1 MSVRQVYF
9 TQDCQVCGRP
19 MRVRLELFGKRICCA
34 HCNASC
40 HAGSVGSTGSENPP
54 RRSGFSRLRGA
65 TDGTHPAR
73 GRRDVQEADTA
84 RLRDT
89 AGLRDTPAGSRQVIN
104 PVVMRTVYRPG
115 GGDGSSATVFLH

>member
-40 HAGSVGSTGSENPP
+40 HAGGLGRTH
-54 RRSGFSRLRGA
+54 GFS
-65 TDGTHPAR
+65 
-73 GRRDVQEADTA
+73 Q
-84 RLRDT
+84 
-89 AGLRDTPAGSRQVIN
+89 
-104 PVVMRTVYRPG
+104 PVRMRSVYRPDD
-115 GGDGSSATVFLH
+115 GDGRSAPVFLH